1 LGGAV
6 GWTFALLQSDVPPT
20 IRSRALI
27 LFLVA
32 ALAVLAYAPLFT
44 QPFVQDDYPDIEMA
58 RVFGAPAGLG
68 AMLSHPIFRYR
79 ATWWVMAYWTDRI
92 FGFSPAAAYSV
103 AIALHIVCA
112 WLVYA
117 LGAWKAIGWRVS
129 AAAAAFFAV
138 YEGHQEAVMWYN
150 SAHEELLFL
159 FGVAGF
165 LAWVRFLDGGSWRW
179 YAVSLAA
186 FPLALLSKETAVVFA
201 LLLLVPMALQGRRR
215 FGLWLPFALMAAA
228 EVWLLLGVRSYS
240 FRFHDGSFSLHAPFW
255 ITWPE
260 SYLRLLWVWGLLALG
275 ALLALRAV
283 QYRRAAILA
292 AVWTGLALVPYSF
305 ITYMHRLP
313 SRHTYLA
320 SAGLAL
326 LVGAGFVALRDRVGL
341 RWALAAASLAIAVN
355 VGILWTKKRQQFLER
370 AAPTERLIVLARQV
384 NGPIYM
390 RCFPDPGMIADSAVR
405 MRAPAS
411 TLIWDPAHAAEAK
424 AEFCY
429 VRK

>member
-1 LGGAV
+1 L
-6 GWTFALLQSDVPPT
+6 AL
-20 IRSRALI
+20 
-27 LFLVA
+27 
-32 ALAVLAYAPLFT
+32 LAYAPLFT

-58 RVFGAPAGLG
+58 RVFGAPSGWG
-68 AMLSHPIFRYR
+68 AMLSHGIFRYR
-79 ATWWVMAYWTDRI
+79 ATWWVMAYWTDRL
-92 FGFSPAAAYSV
+92 FGFSPVAAYSV
-103 AIALHIVCA
+103 TIALHIVCA

-117 LGAWKAIGWRVS
+117 LGAWNAIGWRVS

-150 SAHEELLFL
+150 SAHEELLLL
-159 FGVAGF
+159 FGVASF
-165 LAWVRFLDGGSWRW
+165 LAWVKFLERGSWRW
-179 YAVSLAA
+179 YAMSLAA
-186 FPLALLSKETAVVFA
+186 FFLALLSKETAIVFV
-201 LLLLVPMALQGRRR
+201 LLLLIPMAPPGRRR
-215 FGLWLPFALMAAA
+215 FGFWLPFALMAAA
-228 EVWLLLGVRSYS
+228 EVWLLFGARSYS
-240 FRFHDGSFSLHAPFW
+240 FRFRDGSFSLHAPFW

-260 SYLRLLWVWGLLALG
+260 SYLRLLWVWGLLALA
-275 ALLALRAV
+275 ALLVLRAT
-283 QYRRAAILA
+283 QYRRAAVTA

-305 ITYMHRLP
+305 ITYMHRVP

-341 RWALAAASLAIAVN
+341 RWALAAASLVIAVN

-370 AAPTERLIVLARQV
+370 AAPTERLIALARKV

-405 MRAPAS
+405 MCAPSA
-411 TLIWDPAHAAEAK
+411 TLIWDPARATEAK

-429 VRK
+429 QRR

>member
-1 LGGAV
+1 M
-6 GWTFALLQSDVPPT
+6 
-20 IRSRALI
+20 RSRAVVLSLI
-27 LFLVA
+27 A

-58 RVFGAPAGLG
+58 RMYGAPSGLG
-68 AMLSHPIFRYR
+68 VMLAHPIFRYR
-79 ATWWVMAYWTDRI
+79 ATWWVLAYWTDLL
-92 FGFSPAAAYSV
+92 FGFSPLPAYCV
-103 AIALHIVCA
+103 AIALHIACA

-129 AAAAAFFAV
+129 ADAAAFFAV

-159 FGVAGF
+159 FGVIAF
-165 LAWVRFLDGGSWRW
+165 LAWVKFLDGGSWRW
-179 YAVSLAA
+179 YVAALVA
-186 FPLALLSKETAVVFA
+186 FPLALFSKETAVVFA
-201 LLLLVPMALQGRRR
+201 ALLLIPMAPAGRRR
-215 FGLWLPFALMAAA
+215 FGLWLPFALMAAT
-228 EVWLLLGVRSYS
+228 EVWVLLGVRSYS
-240 FRFHDGSFSLHAPFW
+240 FRFHDGSFSIHAPFW

-260 SYLRLLWVWGLLALG
+260 SYFRLLWVWGLLALA
-275 ALLALRAV
+275 ALLVFRAV
-283 QYRRAAILA
+283 EQRRAALIA
-292 AVWTGLALVPYSF
+292 AVWIGMALVPYSF

-341 RWALAAASLAIAVN
+341 RWAMAAASLVIAVN

-370 AAPTERLIVLARQV
+370 AAPTERLIELARWV

-390 RCFPDPGMIADSAVR
+390 RCFPDPGMIADSAIR
-405 MRAPAS
+405 MEAPGAW
-411 TLIWDPAHAAEAK
+411 LIWDPAHAAEAK
-424 AEFCY
+424 ADFCY

>member
-1 LGGAV
+1 MA
-6 GWTFALLQSDVPPT
+6 PP
-20 IRSRALI
+20 
-27 LFLVA
+27 
-32 ALAVLAYAPLFT
+32 
-44 QPFVQDDYPDIEMA
+44 
-58 RVFGAPAGLG
+58 
-68 AMLSHPIFRYR
+68 
-79 ATWWVMAYWTDRI
+79 
-92 FGFSPAAAYSV
+92 
-103 AIALHIVCA
+103 
-112 WLVYA
+112 
-117 LGAWKAIGWRVS
+117 
-129 AAAAAFFAV
+129 
-138 YEGHQEAVMWYN
+138 
-150 SAHEELLFL
+150 
-159 FGVAGF
+159 
-165 LAWVRFLDGGSWRW
+165 
-179 YAVSLAA
+179 
-186 FPLALLSKETAVVFA
+186 
-201 LLLLVPMALQGRRR
+201 GRRR

-228 EVWLLLGVRSYS
+228 EVWLLLGVRAYS

-260 SYLRLLWVWGLLALG
+260 SYLRLLWVWGLLAL
-275 ALLALRAV
+275 AVLLWRRAV
-283 QYRRAAILA
+283 EYRRAAVIA

-326 LVGAGFVALRDRVGL
+326 LVGAGFVALRGRVGL

-370 AAPTERLIVLARQV
+370 AAPTERLIALARQV

-390 RCFPDPGMIADSAVR
+390 RCFPDPGMIADSAIR

>member
-1 LGGAV
+1 M
-6 GWTFALLQSDVPPT
+6 
-20 IRSRALI
+20 
-27 LFLVA
+27 
-32 ALAVLAYAPLFT
+32 LAYAPLFT

-58 RVFGAPAGLG
+58 RVFGAPSGWG
-68 AMLSHPIFRYR
+68 AMLSHGIFRYR
-79 ATWWVMAYWTDRI
+79 ATWWVMAYWTDRL
-92 FGFSPAAAYSV
+92 FGFSPVAAYSV
-103 AIALHIVCA
+103 TIALHIVCA

-117 LGAWKAIGWRVS
+117 LGAWNAIGWRVS

-150 SAHEELLFL
+150 SAHEELLLL
-159 FGVAGF
+159 FGVASF
-165 LAWVRFLDGGSWRW
+165 LAWVKFLERGSWRW
-179 YAVSLAA
+179 YAMSLAA
-186 FPLALLSKETAVVFA
+186 FFLALLSKETAIVFV
-201 LLLLVPMALQGRRR
+201 LLLLIPMAPPGRRR
-215 FGLWLPFALMAAA
+215 FGFWLPFALMAAA
-228 EVWLLLGVRSYS
+228 EVWLLFGARSYS
-240 FRFHDGSFSLHAPFW
+240 FRFRDGSFSLHAPFW

-260 SYLRLLWVWGLLALG
+260 SYLRLLWVWGLLALA
-275 ALLALRAV
+275 ALLVLRAT
-283 QYRRAAILA
+283 QYRRAAVTA

-305 ITYMHRLP
+305 ITYMHRVP

-341 RWALAAASLAIAVN
+341 RWALAAASLVIAVN

-370 AAPTERLIVLARQV
+370 AAPTERLIALARKV

-405 MRAPAS
+405 MCAPSA
-411 TLIWDPAHAAEAK
+411 TLIWDPARATEAK

-429 VRK
+429 QRR

>member
-1 LGGAV
+1 L
-6 GWTFALLQSDVPPT
+6 AL
-20 IRSRALI
+20 
-27 LFLVA
+27 
-32 ALAVLAYAPLFT
+32 LAYAPLFT

-58 RVFGAPAGLG
+58 RVFGAPSGWG
-68 AMLSHPIFRYR
+68 AMLSHGIFRYR
-79 ATWWVMAYWTDRI
+79 ATWWVMAYWTDRL
-92 FGFSPAAAYSV
+92 FGFSPVAAYSV
-103 AIALHIVCA
+103 TIALHIVCA

-117 LGAWKAIGWRVS
+117 LGAWNAIGWRVS

-150 SAHEELLFL
+150 SAHEELLLL
-159 FGVAGF
+159 FGVASF
-165 LAWVRFLDGGSWRW
+165 LAWVKFLERGSWRW
-179 YAVSLAA
+179 YAMSLAA
-186 FPLALLSKETAVVFA
+186 FFLALLSKETAIVFV
-201 LLLLVPMALQGRRR
+201 LLLLIPMAPPGRRR
-215 FGLWLPFALMAAA
+215 VGFWLPFALMAAA
-228 EVWLLLGVRSYS
+228 EVWLLFGARSYS
-240 FRFHDGSFSLHAPFW
+240 FRFRDGSFSLHAPFW

-260 SYLRLLWVWGLLALG
+260 SYLRLLWVWGLLALA
-275 ALLALRAV
+275 ALLVLRAT
-283 QYRRAAILA
+283 QYRRVAVTA

-305 ITYMHRLP
+305 ITYMHRVP

-341 RWALAAASLAIAVN
+341 RWALAAASLVIAVN

-370 AAPTERLIVLARQV
+370 AAPTERLIALARKV

-405 MRAPAS
+405 MCAPSA
-411 TLIWDPAHAAEAK
+411 TLIWDPARATEAK

-429 VRK
+429 QRR